1 MSLRSP
7 LSARERWLP
16 HPMLSSLLAA
26 SWLLLMHTYEPVQV
40 VWAVVL
46 GLAVPAQLR
55 HFLPAGSLPRL
66 APALRL
72 IGVVLWDIVV
82 ANVTVARLVLGP
94 LSRPRPA
101 WIRVPLD
108 ATHPTAIALLATI
121 ITTTPGTVSCVVD
134 EERGEI
140 LVHALDCD
148 DAQAM
153 ACEIKQRYET
163 PLRVIFERE
172 VTPRRTA

>member
-1 MSLRSP
+1 MSLRP
-7 LSARERWLP
+7 PVSARERWLP

-46 GLAVPAQLR
+46 GLAVPVLLR
-55 HFLPAGSLPRL
+55 HFLPAGSRPRM

-72 IGVVLWDIVV
+72 FAVVLWDIVV

-94 LSRPRPA
+94 MSRLRPA
-101 WIRVPLD
+101 WVRVPLD

-121 ITTTPGTVSCVVD
+121 ITTTPGTVSCVID

-148 DAQAM
+148 DPQTM

-172 VTPRRTA
+172 VQTRRTA